1 MRMGRWNGEG
11 GKGKKLKANKGSML
25 KAESSKGRTE
35 TNLTLFT
42 NFELSAFSFEL
53 ILRSN

>member
-35 TNLTLFT
+35 TIIT
-42 NFELSAFSFEL
+42 
-53 ILRSN
+53 ILNHQI